1 MTTLE
6 HQPKTPSVAGYRLG
20 RLLGRGGMADV
31 YASVDERDGTP
42 VAVKVF
48 RETDLSD
55 PGHRG
60 AEVRTLT
67 ALRHPNLVELLEA
80 GSHGGRDFL
89 VMTLVEGP
97 TLGAACHQQRLPLPR
112 TAHIGAA
119 VADALAYVHAG
130 GVVHRDVKP
139 DNVLLGP
146 GPRVRLTDF
155 GIARMVTDTRITRTG
170 IAVGTA
176 GYMAPEQV
184 TGAHIDTP
192 ADIYALGLVLL
203 ECLTGHRE
211 YQGPGIEAARARLHR
226 RPQLPTRLPA
236 GWTALLEAM
245 TASDPAAR
253 PSAGAVA
260 LALHLLS
267 ASPHASVTALKHSA
281 GAPLTPARVTGAAAD
296 ARPNRPAAPCGSTH
310 AHGRRHRRRLLSL
323 AAAATV
329 ALTTTGIAGE
339 QLLLWGGA
347 PAVRVTATTSALTD
361 VRGMGDLRA
370 ADTALRRREL
380 AQAQQDTADLPA
392 ALPKDNGGSRTGTT
406 AATGTARAA
415 STPARRQ
422 RRRRRRAASLQRC
435 QRNRWHWCR
444 QHQQADGSR
453 YQLGSHRLLPLRPG
467 SRQFSCG
474 IEWFR

>member
-211 YQGPGIEAARARLHR
+211 YQGPGIEAAR
-226 RPQLPTRLPA
+226 
-236 GWTALLEAM
+236 
-245 TASDPAAR
+245 
-253 PSAGAVA
+253 
-260 LALHLLS
+260 
-267 ASPHASVTALKHSA
+267 
-281 GAPLTPARVTGAAAD
+281 
-296 ARPNRPAAPCGSTH
+296 PAAPPPPASHPAASRVDGTARGHDSQRPGGPPVGWRRRTSP
-310 AHGRRHRRRLLSL
+310 ASAERLPPRERHR
-323 AAAATV
+323 
-329 ALTTTGIAGE
+329 
-339 QLLLWGGA
+339 
-347 PAVRVTATTSALTD
+347 
-361 VRGMGDLRA
+361 
-370 ADTALRRREL
+370 
-380 AQAQQDTADLPA
+380 AQAQRRGTPHPGAGNRRSRRCSPQPASCPMRQHPRPRTPTPATAAEPRGRRNRGPHHHRHRGRA
-392 ALPKDNGGSRTGTT
+392 TT
-406 AATGTARAA
+406 ALG
-415 STPARRQ
+415 
-422 RRRRRRAASLQRC
+422 RRARGARHRYYLC
-435 QRNRWHWCR
+435 L
-444 QHQQADGSR
+444 DGR
-453 YQLGSHRLLPLRPG
+453 
-467 SRQFSCG
+467 
-474 IEWFR
+474 